1 MSIDFNFKF
10 TPRKLLKVESEIK
23 KVHLDVN
30 ESFSNK
36 KVDTNRLRNILD
48 RIESLNEEEILRFSY
63 ELTKDEL
70 YLLAD
75 YMPRN
80 SYNVDLNKIYEILE
94 IRFRDEFLPILFRG
108 FQNYYYNVDFNK
120 YFRNF
125 LKLSSAPNKT
135 LDISAEAL
143 AILVKWLEEED
154 IVQKIVKSYFVLDRD
169 FHSYMKFF
177 GFSINRKLYED
188 CMKYLY
194 TCCDKE
200 FYLEANV
207 WELVNI
213 IKTYSQDE
221 MINFMNNYLMK
232 LEIDEFQDE
241 ILEFIYSRYGK
252 VDELRLVYIWDR
264 IFPEAKEKYSIWVA
278 QVEMNEFFQGD
289 ERYTF
294 WFDYIKELSAKIL
307 VVNDKQLFLDF
318 GKFIV
323 VEFREINNAAYVYS
337 KDVFDTH
344 FSRYINRNNICDN
357 GVFKNK
363 NLMLTEKKI
372 IHRKGY
378 RGVWQY
384 RTSRLIN
391 DLIVYYK

>member
-23 KVHLDVN
+23 EVHLNVN

-70 YLLAD
+70 YLIAD

-80 SYNVDLNKIYEILE
+80 SYNVDLNKIYEILK

-108 FQNYYYNVDFNK
+108 FQNHYYNVDFNK

-125 LKLSSAPNKT
+125 LKLSSAPHKT
-135 LDISAEAL
+135 LNISVEAL

-154 IVQKIVKSYFVLDRD
+154 IVKKIVKSYFVLDRD

-188 CMKYLY
+188 CMRYLY
-194 TCCDKE
+194 TCCDKK

-207 WELVNI
+207 WELFNI
-213 IKTYSQDE
+213 IKTYNQEE

-264 IFPEAKEKYSIWVA
+264 IFPKAKEKYSIWVA

-294 WFDYIKELSAKIL
+294 WFDYIRELSAKIL

-318 GKFIV
+318 GEFVV

-337 KDVFDTH
+337 KNVFDTH
-344 FSRYINRNNICDN
+344 FSRYINRHNICDN
-357 GVFKNK
+357 GIFKDE

-372 IHRKGY
+372 IHREGH
-378 RGVWQY
+378 RNVWQN

-391 DLIVYYK
+391 ALILHYK